1 MVLKHR
7 MVLFIILSLCSIAF
21 AQDDLG
27 GLGDPYFP
35 DFGNDGY
42 DIQHYTIALN
52 VNMEEQTLN
61 GSVTIEAFA
70 LQDLSVF
77 HLDFLGMSIKQIMVN
92 DEVATFERDGR
103 ELIITPEV
111 TLPEN
116 EPFTVHVVYN
126 GSPGKGVSSSDLPFG
141 RGWTWINDG
150 VYVASEPGG
159 SAVWYPVN
167 DHPLDKATYTLQ
179 VTVPQDYSVAANGLL
194 QDVIDE
200 GDGNHTYLWEAINPI
215 ASYLV
220 TVNIGHF
227 AMLETVYGDGLPL
240 RFFVPER
247 FADELPAL
255 ADITK
260 DMLSFF
266 ESVFGP
272 YPLEAYG
279 IVVVDAT
286 LDFALET
293 QTLSLFGRDLIS
305 GDQWLGIGGADIV
318 MAHEL
323 AHQWFGN
330 SVSPASWR
338 DIWLNEGFATFAQML
353 WLEHT
358 QGTDEMN
365 AVYDSWYNNISYL
378 PTSRNTPLADP
389 GENNLFGI
397 NVYLRGALVL
407 EALRQELGDETL
419 FAILQTFH
427 ETNRNGNASI
437 EDFITIAEEV
447 SGQPLDDFFTRWLY
461 EPDLPPSPLSD

>member
-1 MVLKHR
+1 MVLKR
-7 MVLFIILSLCSIAF
+7 RIVLFIILSLCSIAF
-21 AQDDLG
+21 AQDGLG
-27 GLGDPYFP
+27 GIGDPYFP
-35 DFGNDGY
+35 DFGNNGY
-42 DIQHYTIALN
+42 DVQHYTIALN

-61 GSVTIEAFA
+61 GTAMIESLAT
-70 LQDLSVF
+70 QDLSVF
-77 HLDFLGMSIKQIMVN
+77 HLDFLGMSIKQITVN
-92 DEVATFERDGR
+92 NAAATFERDGR
-103 ELIITPEV
+103 ELIITPE
-111 TLPEN
+111 TPLLEN
-116 EPFTVHVVYN
+116 QPFTVHVVYN
-126 GSPGKGVSSSDLPFG
+126 GSPGKGVSSSNLPFG
-141 RGWTWINDG
+141 RGWTWISDG

-179 VTVPQDYSVAANGLL
+179 ITVPQDYTVAANGLL
-194 QDVIDE
+194 QDVISE
-200 GDGNHTYLWEAINPI
+200 SDGRQTYLWEAENPI

-220 TVNIGHF
+220 TVNIGRF

-255 ADITK
+255 ADVTK
-260 DMLSFF
+260 EMLAFF
-266 ESVFGP
+266 ESVFGV

-293 QTLSLFGRDLIS
+293 QTLSLFGRDLLA

-353 WLEHT
+353 WLEYT
-358 QGTDEMN
+358 QGTAEMN
-365 AVYDSWYNNISYL
+365 AIYDSWYDNISYL
-378 PTSRNTPLADP
+378 SASRNTPLADP
-389 GENNLFGI
+389 GDDNLFSI

-407 EALRQELGDETL
+407 EALRQELGDELL
-419 FAILQTFH
+419 FAILQAFH
-427 ETNRNGNASI
+427 ETYRNGNASI
-437 EDFITIAEEV
+437 EDFIATAEAV
-447 SGQPLDDFFTRWLY
+447 SGQSLTDFFTQWLY
-461 EPDLPPSPLSD
+461 ERDLPLSPLSD